1 MRLSQCET
9 ALGLLVLA
17 ALVSVDSRALS
28 KSSSGERD
36 GSKWERAISISNG
49 SGGGGT
55 VPNSSDSQKPSSANT
70 TSDQISAKKVRLSD
84 LTGERGG
91 DDGDPSRSISIVTQ
105 TLLTFVTVFFLG
117 CAIVLA
123 IFAWKRFSDSPF
135 R

>member
-1 MRLSQCET
+1 MWRRQCET

-28 KSSSGERD
+28 KSSD
-36 GSKWERAISISNG
+36 GSKWKRAISISNSAG
-49 SGGGGT
+49 SGGT
-55 VPNSSDSQKPSSANT
+55 APNSSSSQKPSSANA

-91 DDGDPSRSISIVTQ
+91 GDGDPSRSISIVTQ

>member
-1 MRLSQCET
+1 MWRRQCGT
-9 ALGLLVLA
+9 ALCFLVLA

-28 KSSSGERD
+28 KSSD
-36 GSKWERAISISNG
+36 GSKWKRAISISNSAG
-49 SGGGGT
+49 SGGT
-55 VPNSSDSQKPSSANT
+55 APNSSNSQKPSSANA

>member
-1 MRLSQCET
+1 MRRRQCET

-17 ALVSVDSRALS
+17 ALVSVDSRTLS
-28 KSSSGERD
+28 KSSD
-36 GSKWERAISISNG
+36 GSKWKRAISISNG
-49 SGGGGT
+49 GT
-55 VPNSSDSQKPSSANT
+55 APNSSNSQKPRSANA

-84 LTGERGG
+84 LTVERGG
-91 DDGDPSRSISIVTQ
+91 GYGDGDPSRSISIVTQ

>member
-28 KSSSGERD
+28 KSSD
-36 GSKWERAISISNG
+36 GSKWKRAISISNSAG
-49 SGGGGT
+49 SGGT
-55 VPNSSDSQKPSSANT
+55 APNSSSSQKPSSANA

>member
-1 MRLSQCET
+1 MRQCET
-9 ALGLLVLA
+9 ALSLLLFA

-28 KSSSGERD
+28 TSSSGEED
-36 GSKWERAISISNG
+36 GSKLKRAISISNG
-49 SGGGGT
+49 GT
-55 VPNSSDSQKPSSANT
+55 APNSSDSQKPRSANAS
-70 TSDQISAKKVRLSD
+70 SDQISAKKVRLSD

>member
-1 MRLSQCET
+1 MRRRQCET

-17 ALVSVDSRALS
+17 ALVSVDSRTLS
-28 KSSSGERD
+28 KSSD
-36 GSKWERAISISNG
+36 GSKWKRAISISNG
-49 SGGGGT
+49 GGGT
-55 VPNSSDSQKPSSANT
+55 APNSSDSQKPSSANA

-91 DDGDPSRSISIVTQ
+91 GDGDPSRSISIVTQ

>member
-1 MRLSQCET
+1 MRRCQCET

-28 KSSSGERD
+28 KSSD
-36 GSKWERAISISNG
+36 GSKWKRAISISNSAG
-49 SGGGGT
+49 SGGT
-55 VPNSSDSQKPSSANT
+55 APNSSSSQKPSSANA

-84 LTGERGG
+84 LTVERGG
-91 DDGDPSRSISIVTQ
+91 GYGNGDPSRSISIVTQ

>member
-1 MRLSQCET
+1 MWRRQCET
-9 ALGLLVLA
+9 ALCLLVLA

-28 KSSSGERD
+28 KSSD
-36 GSKWERAISISNG
+36 GSKWKRAISISNSAG
-49 SGGGGT
+49 SGGT
-55 VPNSSDSQKPSSANT
+55 APNSSSSQKPSSVNA

-117 CAIVLA
+117 CAIILA

>member
-1 MRLSQCET
+1 MRRRQCET
-9 ALGLLVLA
+9 ALSLLLLA

-28 KSSSGERD
+28 TSSSGEED
-36 GSKWERAISISNG
+36 GSKWKRAISISNG
-49 SGGGGT
+49 KGGGGT
-55 VPNSSDSQKPSSANT
+55 APNSSNSQKPSSANT
-70 TSDQISAKKVRLSD
+70 TLDQISAKKVRLSD
-84 LTGERGG
+84 LTGERG
-91 DDGDPSRSISIVTQ
+91 DGDPSRSISIVTQ

>member
-17 ALVSVDSRALS
+17 ALVSVDSRTLS
-28 KSSSGERD
+28 KSSD
-36 GSKWERAISISNG
+36 GSKWKRAISISNG
-49 SGGGGT
+49 GT
-55 VPNSSDSQKPSSANT
+55 APNSSDSQKPSSANA

-84 LTGERGG
+84 LAGERGG
-91 DDGDPSRSISIVTQ
+91 GYGDGDPSRSISIVTQ

>member
-1 MRLSQCET
+1 MRRRQCET
-9 ALGLLVLA
+9 ALSLLLLA

-28 KSSSGERD
+28 TSSSGEED
-36 GSKWERAISISNG
+36 GSKWKRAISISNG
-49 SGGGGT
+49 KGGGGT
-55 VPNSSDSQKPSSANT
+55 APNSSNSQKPSSANA

-84 LTGERGG
+84 LTGERG
-91 DDGDPSRSISIVTQ
+91 DGDPSRSISIVTQ

>member
-1 MRLSQCET
+1 MWRRQCET

-28 KSSSGERD
+28 KSSD
-36 GSKWERAISISNG
+36 GSKWKRAISISNSGG
-49 SGGGGT
+49 SGGT
-55 VPNSSDSQKPSSANT
+55 APNSSSSQKPSSANA

>member
-1 MRLSQCET
+1 MRRRQCGT
-9 ALGLLVLA
+9 ALCFLVLA
-17 ALVSVDSRALS
+17 ALVSVDSRTLS
-28 KSSSGERD
+28 KSSD
-36 GSKWERAISISNG
+36 GSKWKRAISISNG
-49 SGGGGT
+49 GGSGGT
-55 VPNSSDSQKPSSANT
+55 VPNSSSSQKPSSANA

-84 LTGERGG
+84 LTGERFGG
-91 DDGDPSRSISIVTQ
+91 DGDPSRSISIVTQ